1 MPGMTAEDKRG
12 PGLKFPPPL
21 LAAAVIGCIWLIDRI
36 RPLPIVEG
44 ASLWTI
50 GAAVVA
56 LALAIMLIALFHF
69 FEAKTHV
76 EPWHPTTTIISKG
89 IYRFSRNP
97 IYLGFCIATIGAG
110 LILNSWWGIASVV
123 LLKSLLERLVI
134 EREEIY
140 LEKKFGDRYLQYKSR
155 VRRWL

>member
-1 MPGMTAEDKRG
+1 M
-12 PGLKFPPPL
+12 
-21 LAAAVIGCIWLIDRI
+21 
-36 RPLPIVEG
+36 PIVEG

-110 LILNSWWGIASVV
+110 LILNSWWGIANVV

-140 LEKKFGDRYLQYKSR
+140 LEKKFGDRYLEYKTR
-155 VRRWL
+155 MRRWL